1 MTRAALALL
10 PALLSC
16 ASDPAPPSPL
26 VGDCQPSSNPSVVLG
41 FGPGLVEPLAR
52 DAEATQVFGPQGG
65 SHVFVGASMTGFEAI
80 VDLSVEARDAFT
92 GGVLAAVRRP
102 SATAR
107 RFPDTPA
114 GACDLRGTLLV
125 LNGLFPGGAGLATV
139 RVSVVDGAGHRASD
153 AQRVWLGRR
162 LPACVPA
169 DGVAPSVVP
178 LALVHPTQRRD
189 EALSLRDDDVVRPVS
204 GGDALVGVG
213 TLGFAASA
221 VTLVASLY
229 EVTAAGRRLVR
240 EVRAAPATGEIGVV
254 PVLRR
259 GASECVSPA
268 TVRLPVD
275 DAVTDRAL
283 VLVLRAD
290 DGLGHAVTVERA
302 LRFSTF

>member
-1 MTRAALALL
+1 MRRAAPALL
-10 PALLSC
+10 FALLSC
-16 ASDPAPPSPL
+16 ASDPAPPTPP
-26 VGDCQPSSNPSVVLG
+26 VGDCQPSPNPAVALG
-41 FGPGLVEPLAR
+41 FGPGLVEPLER

-65 SHVFVGASMTGFEAI
+65 SHVFVGASMTGFESI
-80 VDLSVEARDAFT
+80 VDVSFEARDAFT
-92 GGVLAAVRRP
+92 GGELGAVRR
-102 SATAR
+102 SAITAR
-107 RFPDTPA
+107 RYPDTP
-114 GACDLRGTLLV
+114 GGRCDLRGTLLV

-139 RVSVVDGAGHRASD
+139 RVSVVDGAGRRASD

-169 DGVAPSVVP
+169 EGVAPSVVP

-189 EALSLRDDDVVRPVS
+189 EALSLRDDDTVRPVS

-221 VTLVASLY
+221 VTLVATLY

-240 EVRAAPATGEIGVV
+240 EVRAAPVTGGIGVV

-268 TVRLPVD
+268 TARLPVD